1 MIYILDT
8 NFFIKSFKNL
18 SRNVFEDIWE
28 PLVDLMQQGRVVTS
42 DTVYD
47 ELVNFFS
54 EDDVHMQWLKPYNKI
69 FKNMTNNEAAVLS
82 QIFLNPI
89 FRQGV
94 KEKSIRLGRQESDA
108 IIVAKA
114 KILEGVI
121 VTNESDE
128 KPNSEKVPMI
138 CKAFDVLYMSGDEF
152 YKVLRNLYN
161 SRDELFNVVIKG
173 NLVNS
178 PFKTK

>member
-8 NFFIKSFKNL
+8 NIFIKSFKNF
-18 SRNVFEDIWE
+18 SRDVFEDIWE
-28 PLVDLMQQGRVVTS
+28 PLMALMQQGKVLTS

-47 ELVNFFS
+47 ELVSFFG
-54 EDDVHMQWLKPYNKI
+54 EDDVHMKWLHPYKFI
-69 FKNMTNNEAAVLS
+69 FRNMSNSEAIVLS
-82 QIFLNPI
+82 QIFQNSI

-114 KILEGVI
+114 KVLGGVI
-121 VTNESDE
+121 VTNESDD

-138 CKAFDVLYMSGDEF
+138 CRSFEVPYMHGDEF
-152 YKVLRNLYN
+152 YRVLRNLYYK
-161 SRDELFNVVIKG
+161 REELDKVIIK
-173 NLVNS
+173 NC
-178 PFKTK
+178 